1 MQIYLGEKTS
11 YFCVECHCAEAK
23 IDTDRTQTHGTTV
36 IRFVDNVREYE
47 MHSAVYVNISSE
59 FSVCRQFFYML
70 WLSSPKVISS
80 DVKSS
85 STNQK
90 LRKTTWEESAN
101 LYPLYLGRTVYRT
114 SHIHIFIIEM
124 KTEPTQMF
132 AATTISSIHN
142 RISNHF
148 FGTNRIERIKQT
160 IYERY

>member
-1 MQIYLGEKTS
+1 MNFQFAGS
-11 YFCVECHCAEAK
+11 
-23 IDTDRTQTHGTTV
+23 
-36 IRFVDNVREYE
+36 
-47 MHSAVYVNISSE
+47 
-59 FSVCRQFFYML
+59 FFYML

-148 FGTNRIERIKQT
+148 FGTNRIENKADNIWKILVCISAVSRMQACGWASEHELTVFIHNVFRNFLSC
-160 IYERY
+160 YVFLRERKKESHWC